1 MTNSGCSIDASE
13 MADYRHQ
20 SVGAGTKSRI
30 RLRRGV
36 AVGAI
41 AGAGLL
47 VLGGASWLLL
57 SSHHA
62 PTPLALGKPTA
73 GSSQSSLVGTWKVAT
88 GSEAGYRVKEKFIN
102 QPATTEAVA
111 RTPKIAG
118 GLAVTSAGS
127 ELVAT
132 NIHFTADLTALVSQD
147 RYANYQVFQRDM
159 FVRNIYLET
168 NRFPTAGFTAT
179 SVRLPADVTGSTP
192 LSIDGK
198 LKVHGFTKPEVAQV
212 QVQVSGNEVEIA
224 GSINVDM
231 RDFAIA
237 PPDISFTT
245 AEPQA
250 VIEFHLL
257 LERAG

>member
-1 MTNSGCSIDASE
+1 M
-13 MADYRHQ
+13 
-20 SVGAGTKSRI
+20 GAGTRSRI

-36 AVGAI
+36 VVGAV

-47 VLGGASWLLL
+47 ALGTASWLLL
-57 SSHHA
+57 GSHQA
-62 PTPLALGKPTA
+62 PTPLALSTPAA

-111 RTPKIAG
+111 RTSKLAG
-118 GLAVTSAGS
+118 SVAVTSSGS
-127 ELVAT
+127 GLIAT
-132 NIHFTADLTALVSQD
+132 SIHFTADLTALVSQD
-147 RYANYQVFQRDM
+147 RYANYQVYQRDM
-159 FVRNIYLET
+159 FIRNIYLET
-168 NRFPTAGFTAT
+168 NRFPTADFTAS
-179 SVRLPADVTGSTP
+179 SVHVSADATGSTP
-192 LSIDGK
+192 LSVNGK
-198 LKVHGFTKPEVAQV
+198 LKVHGVTKPVIAQLQV
-212 QVQVSGNEVEIA
+212 QLSGSQVEIA

-250 VIEFHLL
+250 VIEFRLL
-257 LERAG
+257 LERV

>member
-1 MTNSGCSIDASE
+1 
-13 MADYRHQ
+13 MADYLHR
-20 SVGAGTKSRI
+20 SVGAGTDSRV

-36 AVGAI
+36 VIGAI

-47 VLGGASWLLL
+47 VLGGASWMLLG
-57 SSHHA
+57 SHHA
-62 PTPLALGKPTA
+62 PAPLALSTRPA
-73 GSSQSSLVGTWKVAT
+73 GSAQSSLVGTWKVAA

-111 RTPKIAG
+111 RTSKVAG
-118 GLAVTSAGS
+118 SMTVASSGS

-132 NIHFTADLTALVSQD
+132 NILFTADLTALVSQD
-147 RYANYQVFQRDM
+147 TYANYQVYQRDG

-168 NRFPTAGFTAT
+168 NRFPTAEFTAA
-179 SVRLPADVTGSTP
+179 SARIPVDASGPAP
-192 LSIDGK
+192 LTVSGK
-198 LKVHGFTKPEVAQV
+198 LKVHGVTKPVIAQV
-212 QVQVSGNEVEIA
+212 QVQLSGNQVEIA

-245 AEPQA
+245 AEPQV

-257 LERAG
+257 LQRA

>member
-1 MTNSGCSIDASE
+1 
-13 MADYRHQ
+13 
-20 SVGAGTKSRI
+20 
-30 RLRRGV
+30 
-36 AVGAI
+36 VGAI

-62 PTPLALGKPTA
+62 PAPLALGTPAA

-88 GSEAGYRVKEKFIN
+88 GSEAGYRVKEKLIN
-102 QPATTEAVA
+102 QPAPTEAVA
-111 RTPKIAG
+111 RTSKIAG
-118 GLAVTSAGS
+118 SLAVASAGS

-147 RYANYQVFQRDM
+147 RYASYQVYQRDV

-168 NRFPTAGFTAT
+168 NRFPTADFIAT
-179 SVRLPADVTGSTP
+179 SVHLPPDPTGSTP
-192 LSIDGK
+192 LSINGK
-198 LKVHGFTKPEVAQV
+198 LKVHGVTKPVVAQV
-212 QVQVSGNEVEIA
+212 QVQLSGNQVEIA

-257 LERAG
+257 LDRAG

>member
-1 MTNSGCSIDASE
+1 
-13 MADYRHQ
+13 
-20 SVGAGTKSRI
+20 VGAGPNSRI

-36 AVGAI
+36 VIGAI

-47 VLGGASWLLL
+47 ALGGASWLLF
-57 SSHHA
+57 SSHQA
-62 PTPLALGKPTA
+62 PTPLALDTPAA
-73 GSSQSSLVGTWKVAT
+73 GSSPSSLVGSWKVAT

-111 RTPKIAG
+111 RTSKVG
-118 GLAVTSAGS
+118 GSLAVSSTGS
-127 ELVAT
+127 GLIAT

-147 RYANYQVFQRDM
+147 TYATYQVYQRDF

-168 NRFPTAGFTAT
+168 NRFPTANFAAS
-179 SVRLPADVTGSTP
+179 SVRWPVSVTGSTS
-192 LSIDGK
+192 LSVNGK
-198 LKVHGFTKPEVAQV
+198 LNVHGVTRPVVAQV
-212 QVQVSGNEVEIA
+212 QVQMSGNQVEIA

-250 VIEFHLL
+250 VIEFRLL
-257 LERAG
+257 LDRA

>member
-1 MTNSGCSIDASE
+1 
-13 MADYRHQ
+13 
-20 SVGAGTKSRI
+20 
-30 RLRRGV
+30 
-36 AVGAI
+36 
-41 AGAGLL
+41 
-47 VLGGASWLLL
+47 
-57 SSHHA
+57 
-62 PTPLALGKPTA
+62 
-73 GSSQSSLVGTWKVAT
+73 
-88 GSEAGYRVKEKFIN
+88 
-102 QPATTEAVA
+102 
-111 RTPKIAG
+111 
-118 GLAVTSAGS
+118 
-127 ELVAT
+127 
-132 NIHFTADLTALVSQD
+132 
-147 RYANYQVFQRDM
+147 M

-168 NRFPTAGFTAT
+168 NRFPTADFTAT
-179 SVRLPADVTGSTP
+179 SVRLPADLTGSTP

-212 QVQVSGNEVEIA
+212 QVQLSGSQIEIA